1 MDEATLERLA
11 DLAVTVGANVQPGQ
25 IVCVHTDVERIPLSR
40 AVADRAYRAGARH
53 VEVVYADPW
62 LQRSRIQ
69 HGPDDSIGFAPSWA
83 VDRIREMG
91 EQHVAT
97 IRLEGAFDPA
107 ALEELDPERLGH
119 DQPPTRQEMIK
130 LVTGRLTNWTIVP
143 APTMAWAQVVH
154 PDLSPEAALAQL
166 WEEVVFICRLDH
178 PDPAQAW
185 LERMRRLREVAAM
198 LDERRFSAIAFK
210 GDGTDLTVGLLPS
223 SRWLAASFSRFDGLE
238 HYPNIPSEE
247 VFTAPD
253 PLRVDGHVR
262 ATKPLDLEGTV
273 IEGLR
278 VRFEGGKAVEIDADR
293 GADVLR
299 TRCSLDEGA
308 SRLGELALVDGE
320 GRIGQLDTVFF
331 TTLIDENAAS
341 HIALGHGYAFAVED
355 EAEHSRVNSSS
366 IHIDFMIGS
375 PELDVD
381 GIGRDGARM
390 PLLRGGAWQI

>member
-1 MDEATLERLA
+1 MDQATLERLA

-25 IVCVHTDVERIPLSR
+25 IVCVHTDVERIPLAR

-53 VEVVYADPW
+53 VEVVYGDPW
-62 LQRSRIQ
+62 LQRSRIE
-69 HGPDDSIGFAPSWA
+69 HGADESIGFAPSWA

-107 ALEELDPERLGH
+107 ALAGVNGERLGR

-130 LVTGRLTNWTIVP
+130 LVGNRLVNWSILP
-143 APTMAWAQVVH
+143 APSAAWAELVH
-154 PDLSPEAALAQL
+154 PDLEPAAALERL
-166 WEEVVFICRLDH
+166 WEDIVFICRLDH
-178 PDPAQAW
+178 PDPAAAW
-185 LERMRRLREVAAM
+185 LDRMKRLREVADR
-198 LDERRFSAIAFK
+198 LDERRFSAIAFS

-238 HYPNIPSEE
+238 HYPNLPSEE

-253 PLRVDGHVR
+253 PERVDGYVR
-262 ATKPLDLEGTV
+262 ATKPLDLEGTLV
-273 IEGLR
+273 EGLR
-278 VRFEGGKAVEIDADR
+278 VRFEGGHAVEIDADS

-299 TRCSLDEGA
+299 ARCSLDEGA

-320 GRIGQLDTVFF
+320 GRIGQLDTVFY

-341 HIALGHGYAFAVED
+341 HLALGNAYSFSLRD
-355 EAEHSRVNSSS
+355 EADRVRANASV

-381 GIGRDGARM
+381 GVEEDGTRV

>member
-1 MDEATLERLA
+1 MDQATLERLA

-25 IVCVHTDVERIPLSR
+25 IVCVHTDVERIPLAR

-53 VEVVYADPW
+53 VEVVYGDPW
-62 LQRSRIQ
+62 VQRSRIE
-69 HGPDDSIGFAPSWA
+69 HGPDDAIGFAPPWA
-83 VDRIREMG
+83 VDRIRQMG

-107 ALEELDPERLGH
+107 ALQGLDGDRLGR

-130 LVTGRLTNWTIVP
+130 LVTERLTNWTILP
-143 APTMAWAQVVH
+143 ATTMAWAQVVH
-154 PDLSPEAALAQL
+154 PDLSPEAALERL

-185 LERMRRLREVAAM
+185 LERMHRLREISAM
-198 LDERRFSAIAFK
+198 LDERRFSAIAFQ

-253 PLRVDGHVR
+253 PERVDGYVR

-299 TRCSLDEGA
+299 GRCSLDEGA

-341 HIALGHGYAFAVED
+341 HLALGNAYGFSVRDDADRERA
-355 EAEHSRVNSSS
+355 NSSV
-366 IHIDFMIGS
+366 IHIDFMIDS
-375 PELDVD
+375 PELEVD
-381 GIGRDGARM
+381 GVEQDGTRV
-390 PLLRGGAWQI
+390 PLLRGGHWQI

>member
-1 MDEATLERLA
+1 MDQATLERLA

-25 IVCVHTDVERIPLSR
+25 IVCVHTDVERIPLAR

-53 VEVVYADPW
+53 VEVVYGDPW
-62 LQRSRIQ
+62 VQRSRIE
-69 HGPDDSIGFAPSWA
+69 HGPDDAIGFAPPWA
-83 VDRIREMG
+83 VDRIRQMG

-107 ALEELDPERLGH
+107 ALQGLDGERLGR

-130 LVTGRLTNWTIVP
+130 LVTERLTNWTILP
-143 APTMAWAQVVH
+143 APTTAWAQLVH
-154 PDLSPEAALAQL
+154 PDLSPEAALERL

-185 LERMRRLREVAAM
+185 LERMHRLREISAM
-198 LDERRFSAIAFK
+198 LDERRFSAIAFQ
-210 GDGTDLTVGLLPS
+210 GDSTDLTVGLLPS

-253 PLRVDGHVR
+253 PERVDGYVR

-299 TRCSLDEGA
+299 GRCSLDEGA

-341 HIALGHGYAFAVED
+341 HLALGNAYGFSVRDDADRERA
-355 EAEHSRVNSSS
+355 NSSV

-375 PELDVD
+375 PELEVD
-381 GIGRDGARM
+381 GVEQDGTRV
-390 PLLRGGAWQI
+390 PLLRGGQWQI